1 MAVSSLSAM
10 HLSLVVPLGMAPTL
24 LGCPNFSLCN
34 RVLPTRLR
42 HFGARGPA
50 LLSHTPGFS
59 SSWVDVGGPGVA
71 VPGRLEYRLARMRA
85 RPAAAESDRHGVG
98 AVPEI
103 VSPCAS
109 LPVAFTCCNEEIASR
124 ADLPLFALSRKFGPV
139 KEGHVLGHCV
149 GSGTRRHRRTNKDP
163 GLVAC
168 GNCSRKHEA
177 DDEVLRS
184 GHSIFDWLELN
195 EVVLF
200 AVRPIDGVVAPRQ
213 RTQIPFQQ
221 HHHNLRVL
229 TVHGTC
235 PQALSTLCL
244 SWKRL
249 PLSPS
254 LVPPKPRETTG
265 QH

>member
-34 RVLPTRLR
+34 RVLQ
-42 HFGARGPA
+42 PA
-50 LLSHTPGFS
+50 CDILAPEALPYFPHAWLLKFLGGRRRPRR
-59 SSWVDVGGPGVA
+59 GGPG
-71 VPGRLEYRLARMRA
+71 REYRLARMRA

-98 AVPEI
+98 AVTED
-103 VSPCAS
+103 AS
-109 LPVAFTCCNEEIASR
+109 AHAHRCPLRSHAAMRKSASKQIY
-124 ADLPLFALSRKFGPV
+124 PLFALSRKIGPV

-149 GSGTRRHRRTNKDP
+149 GSATRRHRRTNKDP

-195 EVVLF
+195 EVVLPLDQSM
-200 AVRPIDGVVAPRQ
+200 VSSLPVSGPN
-213 RTQIPFQQ
+213 P
-221 HHHNLRVL
+221 
-229 TVHGTC
+229 
-235 PQALSTLCL
+235 LSTAPPQ
-244 SWKRL
+244 SESVDGASYL
-249 PLSPS
+249 PTSVEHFMPVVEAAPAVAEPGPS
-254 LVPPKPRETTG
+254 QAERDHS